1 MSQTAQSGLSG
12 ETDGPPPAAPVAD
25 RTRWYARAGT
35 WRLALVALVA
45 AVLGGVLGGL
55 LVTAVKPSSPG
66 SCDSQA
72 VARDV
77 LPSVVTIF
85 VNGSTGSGSGS
96 GAITGADGVIVTN
109 DHVISSA
116 VQGGQISVL
125 LNDGETKAARLVGT
139 DPKTDLAVLKVDGSG
154 LPTIASGDATAL
166 QVGQPVVALGA
177 PLGLSGTVTSGI
189 VSALNRDVT
198 APMGQGGVTV
208 LTGSIQTDA
217 SINPGNSGG
226 PLVDC
231 AGRLVGINTA
241 ISTVPNAEGQAGG
254 GSVGIG
260 FAVPS
265 QTVTNIT
272 AQLQASGRAAHP
284 WVGMSTTEIPPA
296 AAAQLGSAP
305 GLFVQAVANP
315 GPAAAMGLQPGDVVT
330 SLDGQAA
337 TQVALARL
345 LATGKAGQAV
355 AVAYVRRGNP
365 GSGTLTLQEQP

>member
-1 MSQTAQSGLSG
+1 MSQTAQSGLPG
-12 ETDGPPPAAPVAD
+12 ETDGSPATPAVE
-25 RTRWYARAGT
+25 RTRWYARGGM
-35 WRLALVALVA
+35 WRLIVVAVVA
-45 AVLGGVLGGL
+45 GVLGGAL
-55 LVTAVKPSSPG
+55 GGFLVATVKNSSAG

-96 GAITGADGVIVTN
+96 GAIMREEGVIVTN

-116 VQGGQISVL
+116 AQGGQINVL
-125 LNDGETKAARLVGT
+125 LNDGHTKPATLVGT

-154 LPTIASGDATAL
+154 LPVITQGDATAL

-265 QTVTNIT
+265 QTVSNIT
-272 AQLQASGRAAHP
+272 AQLLASGRATHP
-284 WVGMSTTEIPPA
+284 WMGMSTSEISPA
-296 AAAQLGSAP
+296 AAAYLGSVP
-305 GLFVQAVANP
+305 GLFVQAVASS
-315 GPAAAMGLQPGDVVT
+315 GPAAAAGLRPGDVIT
-330 SLDGQAA
+330 TLDGQAA
-337 TQVALARL
+337 TSVGLARL
-345 LATGKAGQAV
+345 LVTGKAGQSV
-355 AVAYVRRGNP
+355 AVASVRQRSP
-365 GSGTLTLQEQP
+365 RSGTLTLQEQP